1 MITENTVGYLKVK
14 CTACNNERVIRAQR
28 GYTNGGK
35 RECVQVTFALGQHLP
50 SCPNR
55 KCLQA
60 TLAAPLARGV
70 TKYARKGQLSITG
83 VKPPTP

>member
-28 GYTNGGK
+28 CVRGGGK
-35 RECVQVTFALGQHLP
+35 RESVEVTFGRGLHLP
-50 SCPNR
+50 SCPNNR

-60 TLAAPLARGV
+60 QLVPPARGV
-70 TKYARKGQLSITG
+70 TKLARNGQLSITG
-83 VKPPTP
+83 GLLPTP